1 MSNTYRE
8 IKSKK
13 YNIRAKLST
22 HKSIKSQIHIES
34 KHIIKI
40 KQEKWHHVQHV
51 SKQTNKKKQTNRE
64 NELKK
69 KFKSISC
76 PVRAQDSM
84 KEFMKLLAQSAKK
97 LETLKGLPNI
107 IFDMHIMELR
117 LLLHFCSFLKNW
129 LTSVTKA

>member
-51 SKQTNKKKQTNRE
+51 SKQTNKKKTNKQRE
-64 NELKK
+64 RIKKKNLSPFHAQSELKT
-69 KFKSISC
+69 
-76 PVRAQDSM
+76 V
-84 KEFMKLLAQSAKK
+84 
-97 LETLKGLPNI
+97 
-107 IFDMHIMELR
+107 
-117 LLLHFCSFLKNW
+117 
-129 LTSVTKA
+129 